1 MKNPKLP
8 IAKKKLDPVGLV
20 AKKKLPPTGLSSA
33 KRLAMK
39 SLSSIAWKSVADILE
54 APCGIAVEKP
64 RQGGPC
70 GIIVEKPRQGGPSG
84 DKIVGKL
91 KK

>member
-1 MKNPKLP
+1 MKKTKLP
-8 IAKKKLDPVGLV
+8 IAKKKLDTVGLV
-20 AKKKLPPTGLSSA
+20 AKKKLPLTGLSSA
-33 KRLAMK
+33 KRLATK
-39 SLSSIAWKSVADILE
+39 SISSIARKNVVDILE
-54 APCGIAVEKP
+54 APCGIVVEKP

>member
-1 MKNPKLP
+1 MKKTKLP
-8 IAKKKLDPVGLV
+8 IAKKKLDTVGHV
-20 AKKKLPPTGLSSA
+20 AKKKLPPTGLPSA

-39 SLSSIAWKSVADILE
+39 SLSSIAGKSVADILE

-64 RQGGPC
+64 RQGGP
-70 GIIVEKPRQGGPSG
+70 SG

>member
-8 IAKKKLDPVGLV
+8 IAKKKQATAGLV

-33 KRLAMK
+33 KKLAMK
-39 SLSSIAWKSVADILE
+39 SLSSIAGKSVADIHE
-54 APCGIAVEKP
+54 APCGIIVEKP

-70 GIIVEKPRQGGPSG
+70 GIIVEKPHQGGPSG

>member
-1 MKNPKLP
+1 MKSPKLP
-8 IAKKKLDPVGLV
+8 IAKKKLATAGPA
-20 AKKKLPPTGLSSA
+20 AKKKLPPTGLPSA

-39 SLSSIAWKSVADILE
+39 SLSSIAGKSVADILE

-64 RQGGPC
+64 RQGAPC
-70 GIIVEKPRQGGPSG
+70 GDELV
-84 DKIVGKL
+84 VKL

>member
-1 MKNPKLP
+1 MKKPKLP
-8 IAKKKLDPVGLV
+8 IAKKKLDTAGPV
-20 AKKKLPPTGLSSA
+20 AKKKLPPTGLPSA

-39 SLSSIAWKSVADILE
+39 SLSSIAGKSAADIHE
-54 APCGIAVEKP
+54 APCGIIVEKP

-70 GIIVEKPRQGGPSG
+70 GIIVEKPRQGAPCG
-84 DKIVGKL
+84 DELVVKL

>member
-8 IAKKKLDPVGLV
+8 IAKKKLDIVGRV

-33 KRLAMK
+33 KRLALK
-39 SLSSIAWKSVADILE
+39 SLSSIAGKSVADIHE
-54 APCGIAVEKP
+54 APCGIIVEKP
-64 RQGGPC
+64 CQGGPC

>member
-1 MKNPKLP
+1 MKKPKLP
-8 IAKKKLDPVGLV
+8 IAKKKLDAVGLV
-20 AKKKLPPTGLSSA
+20 AKKKLPPTGLPSA

-39 SLSSIAWKSVADILE
+39 SLSSIAGKSVADIHE
-54 APCGIAVEKP
+54 APCGIIVEKP